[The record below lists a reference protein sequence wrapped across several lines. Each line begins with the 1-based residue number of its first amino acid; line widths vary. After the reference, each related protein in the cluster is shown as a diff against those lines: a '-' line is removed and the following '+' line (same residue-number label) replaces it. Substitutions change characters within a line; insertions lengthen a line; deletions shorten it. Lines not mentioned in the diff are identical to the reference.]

1 MIKILIFL
9 LVITTILVSFNKFK
23 EKKMKE
29 HIEKIRLDSQKRV
42 RIDNIN
48 HVTKNKRNNVVIV
61 YPFGKIE
68 LEPGQMVFVDQ
79 ANREGILLPKAK
91 VKFKYKKIAG
101 LPIVPQSITDKK
113 IRTFYLNNL
122 KVYILKERFNKLMI

>member
-1 MIKILIFL
+1 
-9 LVITTILVSFNKFK
+9 
-23 EKKMKE
+23 MKE

-48 HVTKNKRNNVVIV
+48 HITKNKRNNVVIV

-79 ANREGILLPKAK
+79 VNREDILLPKAE
-91 VKFKYKKIAG
+91 VKFKYKKIVG
-101 LPIVPQSITDKK
+101 LPIVPRGITDKE
-113 IRTFYLNNL
+113 IRAFYLNNL

>member
-9 LVITTILVSFNKFK
+9 LVITIILVSFNKFK

-48 HVTKNKRNNVVIV
+48 HITKNKRNNVVIV

-79 ANREGILLPKAK
+79 VNREDILLPKAE
-91 VKFKYKKIAG
+91 VKFKYKKIVG
-101 LPIVPQSITDKK
+101 LPIVPRGITDKE
-113 IRTFYLNNL
+113 IRAFYLNNL

>member
-48 HVTKNKRNNVVIV
+48 HITKNKRNNVVIV
-61 YPFGKIE
+61 YPFGKVE

-79 ANREGILLPKAK
+79 VNREGILLPKAE

-101 LPIVPQSITDKK
+101 LPIVPQGITDKE
-113 IRTFYLNNL
+113 IRAFYLNNL

>member
-29 HIEKIRLDSQKRV
+29 HIEKVRLDSQKRV

-48 HVTKNKRNNVVIV
+48 HITKNKRNNVVIV

-79 ANREGILLPKAK
+79 VNSEGILLPKAE

-101 LPIVPQSITDKK
+101 FPMVPQGITDKE
-113 IRTFYLNNL
+113 IRAFYLNNL